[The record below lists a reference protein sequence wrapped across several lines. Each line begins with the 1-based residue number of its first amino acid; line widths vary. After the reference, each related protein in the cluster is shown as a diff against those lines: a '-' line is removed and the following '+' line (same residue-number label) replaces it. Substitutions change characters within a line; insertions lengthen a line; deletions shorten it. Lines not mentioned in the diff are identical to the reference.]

1 MLNPS
6 HRKYYFWF
14 EVLFKC
20 GESAQVLSH
29 SLCWKKVAFHLIVAL
44 LPVSSVIMSHFFL
57 KRILTERLCV
67 AGITLGEDGVLTIE
81 RVKKDDEGLYECIAK
96 NVEGIAKTSAVVTVL
111 GKSFTPIK
119 I

>member
-1 MLNPS
+1 
-6 HRKYYFWF
+6 
-14 EVLFKC
+14 
-20 GESAQVLSH
+20 
-29 SLCWKKVAFHLIVAL
+29 
-44 LPVSSVIMSHFFL
+44 MSHFFF